1 MTKKQIVKEI
11 RSRYPTARCKIG
23 KTALGKGLIEVTECW
38 HGDCERIGQ
47 FVLRTFPQVFTYD
60 VCHVFRKGQ
69 LSIYFKR

>member
-11 RSRYPTARCKIG
+11 RSRYPTARCEIG

-47 FVLRTFPQVFTYD
+47 FVLRSFPQVYTYFA
-60 VCHVFRKGQ
+60 CHIFRKG
-69 LSIYFKR
+69 SVAIYFKR